1 MKNIFI
7 YYLAILLPWIPLEWF
22 LKNGESTQFV
32 VFLFL
37 YIFVYRLFTDAYRLL
52 AKGAIEKKDM
62 WKVIVPFSRAKY
74 FKALY
79 FS

>member
-7 YYLAILLPWIPLEWF
+7 YYLMILLPWLPLEWL
-22 LKNGESTQFV
+22 LKTGESTLFF

-62 WKVIVPFSRAKY
+62 WKVIIPFGRAKY
-74 FKALY
+74 FKVLY

>member
-7 YYLAILLPWIPLEWF
+7 YYLAILLPWLPLIWWLRTGQSTLFVIF
-22 LKNGESTQFV
+22 L
-32 VFLFL
+32 LF
-37 YIFVYRLFTDAYRLL
+37 YSSVYRLFTDGYRLL
-52 AKGAIEKKDM
+52 AKGVIEKKDM
-62 WKVIVPFSRAKY
+62 WKVIIPFGRAKY